1 MGINVV
7 MNIKTASSG
16 EREREMPAYD
26 NIIHMAAVCIHFNT
40 IHGSFIFI
48 CSFVQSGMASTITYT
63 FYIVKSMVEREREY
77 QITQWENISKQ

>member
-1 MGINVV
+1 
-7 MNIKTASSG
+7 
-16 EREREMPAYD
+16 MPAYD

-63 FYIVKSMVEREREY
+63 FYIVKSMVERERER
-77 QITQWENISKQ
+77 ISNYSMGKYFKTMTLNGA